1 MCYSVASQ
9 VQCLCSGSRNIVVKG
24 QKCLLIWGSTFYFY
38 WGRDIFIAG
47 LTMMKLLQWL
57 LRSLCS
63 CSPFCILWN
72 LNWPLDP
79 VFCDATSPASSSHFL
94 VDLGRSGGTWCT
106 EAHFALLELCSHL
119 RWPQDAI
126 FSVLSPSPFKKWS
139 GNLGTF
145 PSPGL
150 GFCFVFT
157 CSNALFI
164 LPVYRIGECSLYE
177 CLREFLA

>member
-1 MCYSVASQ
+1 
-9 VQCLCSGSRNIVVKG
+9 
-24 QKCLLIWGSTFYFY
+24 
-38 WGRDIFIAG
+38 
-47 LTMMKLLQWL
+47 MMKLLQWL

-94 VDLGRSGGTWCT
+94 VDLGRSGRAWCT

-119 RWPQDAI
+119 RWPQDAT

-150 GFCFVFT
+150 GLCFVFT

-164 LPVYRIGECSLYE
+164 ILFTELVSVHFTSVWENSWPKSDRYEGSLI
-177 CLREFLA
+177 CQM